1 MPRYQT
7 GVLCILDGFGYR
19 EDTTDNAIKLA
30 NTPTY
35 DRLWDTASR
44 AWLKTSGLAVGLP
57 DGQMGNSE
65 VGHMNIGSGRVVMQ
79 DLPRISQDMESGDF
93 FKHDLYTRFVD
104 RLKATGGTAHLFGLM
119 SPGGVHSHQDHM
131 IALANRLADDSVSVA
146 LHLVTDGRDTAPK
159 SALDFFSAFDGL
171 LQHPRVSVATISGRY
186 YAMDR
191 DKRWERVEPAFR
203 AIVRGEGVIKK
214 SADRAIAESYAN
226 DITDEFIKP
235 VVIKGYSGMS
245 ENDGFLMTNFRADR
259 VRQFLTALLDD
270 KFDGFTDSL
279 FQPLSVVLGMV
290 DYSAALS
297 EYIPAIYPAEILN
310 DTLGEILSN
319 ADMPQLRI
327 AETEKYGHVTFF
339 FNGGREEVFDGED
352 RILIPSPKV
361 ATYDL
366 KPEMSAHEVTDEL
379 VTAIKSGK
387 YGLVIVN
394 YANPDMV
401 GHTGVLPAAI
411 KAVETIDTCLARLEE
426 AVEEIDGF
434 MIVTADHG
442 NVELMTD
449 PETGDPHTQHTDF
462 DVPALLINR
471 PALSLA
477 DGALCDIAPT
487 LLDLIDLQKPD
498 AMTGKSLISDSTE
511 SRAVQEDRLTA

>member
-1 MPRYQT
+1 MTGYQT

-19 EDTTDNAIKLA
+19 DDAVDNAIKLA
-30 NTPTY
+30 TTPTY
-35 DRLWDTASR
+35 DRLWDTAAR

-79 DLPRISQDMESGDF
+79 DLPKIDAAIADGSLF
-93 FKHDLYTRFVD
+93 DLPLYRDFVD
-104 RLKATGGTAHLFGLM
+104 GLKASGGTAHLFGLM
-119 SPGGVHSHQDHM
+119 SPGGVHSHQDH
-131 IALANRLADDSVSVA
+131 IVALANHLAGYEVPVA

-159 SALDFFSAFDGL
+159 SAKGFLADLIAGL
-171 LQHPRVSVATISGRY
+171 NSPLITLATITGRY

-191 DKRWERVEPAFR
+191 DKRWERVEPAYR
-203 AIVRGEGVIKK
+203 AIVRGEGP
-214 SADRAIAESYAN
+214 SAPAAQAAIDAAYAM
-226 DITDEFIKP
+226 DITDEFIEP
-235 VVIKGYSGMS
+235 VVLEGYKGMA
-245 ENDGFLMTNFRADR
+245 EADGFLMTNFRADR
-259 VRQFLTALLDD
+259 VRQFLTALTDD
-270 KFDGFTDSL
+270 QFDGFSDAL
-279 FQPLSVVLGMV
+279 YQPLTRVLGMV

-297 EYIPAIYPAEILN
+297 EVIPSLFPADMIE
-310 DTLGEILSN
+310 DTLGEVLAKEN
-319 ADMPQLRI
+319 LPQLRI

-339 FNGGREEVFDGED
+339 FNGGREDVFEGED

-379 VTAIKSGK
+379 VTAIRSGK

-394 YANPDMV
+394 FANPDMV

-426 AVEEIDGF
+426 AVSHIDGF
-434 MIVTADHG
+434 MMVTADHG
-442 NVELMTD
+442 NVELMRD
-449 PETGDPHTQHTDF
+449 QETGEPHTQHTNF
-462 DVPALLINR
+462 DVPVLLINR
-471 PALSLA
+471 PAVALA

-487 LLDLIDLQKPD
+487 LLDLINIEKP
-498 AMTGKSLISDSTE
+498 ALMTGQSLARPADGASTG
-511 SRAVQEDRLTA
+511 SDRLRA